1 MTRTAL
7 VVEDDPVIRQLMTI
21 ALSGDG
27 CAVLE
32 AGDGLTALSTA
43 ERERPDVIL
52 LDIGLPDVDGLTVLR
67 TLKSDDQLRAIPV
80 VMVTAWADPDMV
92 RRALDRGAN
101 DYVCKPFAVEH
112 LLERVDAAVERPS
125 GVGTVADPVTGLPGP
140 RHLPQVLERQA
151 AAAHRVGRP
160 FAVVIAD
167 LDEADPIHAEHGH
180 QVTNDVLRAFAKRL
194 RRAAGVSDVLV
205 RFDRHSIAI
214 VLPGA
219 TYDAAL
225 ARADD
230 LRSALVA
237 EPLDTPTLALPVT
250 ASFGVA
256 AAEPAEHPSDVL
268 TRAADA
274 LCVAMAAGGDV
285 VRGDAPLDA

>member
-1 MTRTAL
+1 
-7 VVEDDPVIRQLMTI
+7 
-21 ALSGDG
+21 
-27 CAVLE
+27 
-32 AGDGLTALSTA
+32 
-43 ERERPDVIL
+43 
-52 LDIGLPDVDGLTVLR
+52 
-67 TLKSDDQLRAIPV
+67 
-80 VMVTAWADPDMV
+80 MV

-125 GVGTVADPVTGLPGP
+125 QVGAVADPVTGLPGP

-167 LDEADPIHAEHGH
+167 LDDADPLHDEHGH
-180 QVTNDVLRAFAKRL
+180 QASNDVLRAFAKRL

-205 RFDRHSIAI
+205 RFDRHAVAI

-230 LRSALVA
+230 LRCALTA

-256 AAEPAEHPSDVL
+256 AAEPTEHPTDVL

-274 LCVAMAAGGDV
+274 LCVAMAAGGDA
-285 VRGDAPLDA
+285 VRGDAPFDA

>member
-7 VVEDDPVIRQLMTI
+7 VVEDDPVIRQLMAI
-21 ALSGDG
+21 ALTGDG
-27 CAVLE
+27 CSVLE
-32 AGDGLTALSTA
+32 APDGMTGLATA

-112 LLERVDAAVERPS
+112 LLERVDAAVEPPS
-125 GVGTVADPVTGLPGP
+125 QVGSVADPITGLPSA

-160 FAVVIAD
+160 FAVVVAD
-167 LDEADPIHAEHGH
+167 LDGAEEFVAEHG
-180 QVTNDVLRAFAKRL
+180 QPVLNDVMRAFAKRM

-205 RFDRHSIAI
+205 RFDRHALAI

-230 LRSALVA
+230 LRGALIA
-237 EPLDTPTLALPVT
+237 TPLDTPTVTVRTT

-256 AAEPAEHPSDVL
+256 AAEPAEHPEDTL

-274 LCVAMAAGGDV
+274 LCLAMASGGDA
-285 VRGDAPLDA
+285 VRGAAPLTS